1 MPQMQKVQK
10 KHLYCLRKLIVSE
23 ESMDIKK
30 EKEKIRLNLAE
41 LRVEAIHLISNIDDA
56 LSQLDTVKTEEEAKL
71 FTEKYDVEQGLKR
84 IEIF

>member
-1 MPQMQKVQK
+1 
-10 KHLYCLRKLIVSE
+10 
-23 ESMDIKK
+23 MDIKK

>member
-1 MPQMQKVQK
+1 MA
-10 KHLYCLRKLIVSE
+10 
-23 ESMDIKK
+23 IKK

>member
-1 MPQMQKVQK
+1 
-10 KHLYCLRKLIVSE
+10 
-23 ESMDIKK
+23 MDIKK

-71 FTEKYDVEQGLKR
+71 FTAKYDVEQGLKR